1 LTKIIFIQFSH
12 IVFVVYNSIFDNT
25 YKMFEMTEYLQNLYK
40 ALKEKD
46 IERIE
51 EIGVFIENDDQYDY
65 ETHDVREINLL
76 VDDYVKN
83 KNDISREKALI
94 LIDEFDMWEKRDEY
108 ATTDY

>member
-1 LTKIIFIQFSH
+1 
-12 IVFVVYNSIFDNT
+12 
-25 YKMFEMTEYLQNLYK
+25 MFEMTEYLQNLYK

-94 LIDEFDMWEKRDEY
+94 VIVEFDMWEKRDEY

>member
-1 LTKIIFIQFSH
+1 
-12 IVFVVYNSIFDNT
+12 
-25 YKMFEMTEYLQNLYK
+25 MFEMTEYLQNLYK

>member
-1 LTKIIFIQFSH
+1 
-12 IVFVVYNSIFDNT
+12 
-25 YKMFEMTEYLQNLYK
+25 MFEMTEYLQNLYK

-94 LIDEFDMWEKRDEY
+94 LIDEFDM
-108 ATTDY
+108 